1 MSETP
6 DSSGAANKPDAASKN
21 DTAANAGSVASTGNA
36 ASAASAPTEPA
47 AGAATVPPAE
57 SSATSGTASAGN
69 AADSAAGSAAGNPA
83 GNPAATDDPAADPE
97 KSTVNAPD
105 DTDGLAYRRLNWR
118 PRMPRLFETREGRL
132 KFAAVV
138 FAALFV
144 WQWWSSRIEVSD
156 LRREVAQRLQSG
168 ENLNSQTKLIADR
181 VDDDLR
187 VLQGKVS
194 VLEAKQLES
203 QSQQIALEQLYRDLA
218 KNRDDWAL
226 AEIEQVLSTASQ
238 QLQLAGNVRGALIAL
253 QNADARLSRADRPQF
268 IAIRRAIA
276 QDMDKLKSLPSVDL
290 TGVAVRLDTLIAQI
304 DGMPLLSDEKPAVV
318 APPPKTKLVQ
328 PPKPGPKS
336 AYDWRVEM
344 QERWNSW
351 SADLWND
358 IRQLVRVRTVTTP
371 DALLLSPG
379 ESFFARENLKLR
391 LLNARMAL
399 LSRNDAAFR
408 ADLAEADRTL
418 QRYFD
423 TRARSTQAGRE
434 LIRQLQ
440 ESALSIEM
448 PTLSASLAAVRQSRT
463 RP

>member
-1 MSETP
+1 MSETH
-6 DSSGAANKPDAASKN
+6 DSKSAGNPSDGPAGASSAAAAPASTPAKAAAE
-21 DTAANAGSVASTGNA
+21 DQAAAQTAAAPAS
-36 ASAASAPTEPA
+36 SAAVESSAA
-47 AGAATVPPAE
+47 PAE
-57 SSATSGTASAGN
+57 SEAATNSPGTNNPGTN
-69 AADSAAGSAAGNPA
+69 NPA
-83 GNPAATDDPAADPE
+83 TDGNDEPAKAT
-97 KSTVNAPD
+97 TNAPD
-105 DTDGLAYRRLNWR
+105 DTDGLAYRRPTWR

-132 KFAAVV
+132 KFAAVT

-276 QDMDKLKSLPSVDL
+276 QDMDKLKSLPSGDL

-304 DGMPLLSDEKPAVV
+304 DGMPLLSDERPAVV
-318 APPPKTKLVQ
+318 APPPKTKLVKA
-328 PPKPGPKS
+328 PKSEPKS
-336 AYDWRVEM
+336 AFDWRVEM
-344 QERWNSW
+344 QERWNLW

-408 ADLAEADRTL
+408 SDLAEADRTL

-434 LIRQLQ
+434 LIKQLQ